1 MLNTKR
7 LLVFGLLTALMSV
20 FVSLGAAQDAPS
32 GEITIWMQRAN
43 QEQIEE
49 TVLDA
54 FYEAYPDVTVE
65 FVNYAPDE
73 VANQLALAIQGGVG
87 APDVALT
94 EHNQIP
100 RLIDLGGLAP
110 ITEQVQPYLD
120 DVVPGV
126 MDLMQEDEEY
136 YALPWDVGPVVTFY
150 RRDIFEAA
158 GLDSDPEAVQEMIAT
173 WEDFAA
179 TCGTIMSE
187 VGVPCFA
194 MNRANNYGDMWTN
207 ILWSTGN
214 GWFEDEA
221 VTVNSDTAIA
231 AMEQLGVFW
240 ENDLVSDELEWTDG
254 WYAQLNAS
262 LDDENVEPIATV
274 TIGAWMGGFLKNW
287 AAADQA
293 GNWGVVQMPAFQD
306 GVRSSN
312 QGGSS
317 YIIPED
323 SDNQE
328 AAWAF
333 IEFVT
338 SPEAQI
344 AIFEYGDIFPALTS
358 TYDNE
363 IFAAGDDYFAGQAVR
378 EVYAA
383 ASEALPS
390 ANIYGVYYPAM
401 DSATDTALQ
410 TFATGNASAQEALDQ
425 AATVIRSETGLE

>member
-1 MLNTKR
+1 MFNAKR
-7 LLVFGLLTALMSV
+7 LTIFGLLAVLMSV
-20 FVSLGAAQDAPS
+20 FVPLGAAQDSPS
-32 GEITIWMQRAN
+32 GEITVWIQRAN

-49 TVLDA
+49 TVLED
-54 FYEAYPDVTVE
+54 FYAAYPDITVE

-110 ITEQVQPYLD
+110 MTEQIQPYLG

-126 MDLMQEDEEY
+126 MELMQEDGEY

-158 GLDSDPEAVQEMIAT
+158 GLSSDPLDVQEMIGTWDAFAT
-173 WEDFAA
+173 
-179 TCGTIMSE
+179 TCETIKEE

-194 MNRANNYGDMWTN
+194 MNKANNYGDMWAN
-207 ILWSTGN
+207 IIWSTGG
-214 GWFEDEA
+214 GWFEDGK
-221 VTVNSDTAIA
+221 VTVNSETGVA

-262 LDDENVEPIATV
+262 LGDENVQPIATV

-287 AAADQA
+287 AAADQS
-293 GNWGVVQMPAFQD
+293 GNWGVVLMPAFED

-338 SPEAQI
+338 SEEAQL

-358 TYDNE
+358 TYE
-363 IFAAGDDYFAGQAVR
+363 SEMFAEGDEYFAGQAVR
-378 EVYAA
+378 EVYA
-383 ASEALPS
+383 EAGELLPS

-401 DSATDTALQ
+401 NSATDTALQ
-410 TFATGNASAQEALDQ
+410 TFATGNANAQEALDQ
-425 AATVIRSETGLE
+425 AASVIRSETGLE